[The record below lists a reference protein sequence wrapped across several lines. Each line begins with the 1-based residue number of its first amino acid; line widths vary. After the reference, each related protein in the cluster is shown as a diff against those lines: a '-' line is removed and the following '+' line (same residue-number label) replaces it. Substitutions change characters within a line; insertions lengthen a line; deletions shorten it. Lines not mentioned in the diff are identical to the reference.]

1 MKLIRRRKKEP
12 AKTVDTIVTAL
23 KLGAIIGAVR
33 GGTKGAGKGAKKGVK
48 RVAKRTPAVPRAVPI
63 AIATAGAGAIAVKKL
78 RSNGSAAQP
87 QPTSPPPVTSATAPS

>member
-1 MKLIRRRKKEP
+1 MKLIPRRKKQP

-23 KLGAIIGAVR
+23 KLGAIVGAVR

-48 RVAKRTPAVPRAVPI
+48 RVAKRTPAVPRVVPI
-63 AIATAGAGAIAVKKL
+63 AIATGAGAVVVKKL

-87 QPTSPPPVTSATAPS
+87 QPTSPPPVTAATSPS